1 MARYISGVLYGRAPD
16 PMVDAVEDNDHG
28 DTLAHGI
35 EEADADTPVS
45 MANVRYPSAMAISF
59 GIDADAVSTLQI
71 HVTGGM
77 YTLTSDGDGAGQ
89 WERTAVSMVEEYE
102 GSPLGRGHDKRPR
115 AWTPAVREGAACR
128 SGWRCC
134 DHRGAGQHP

>member
-1 MARYISGVLYGRAPD
+1 MIRDLIGPAETMSLLENEQLLSEAPMTRYISVLYGRAPD

-28 DTLAHGI
+28 DVLAHGI
-35 EEADADTPVS
+35 EEAVADTPVS

-77 YTLTSDGDGAGQ
+77 HPHDMG
-89 WERTAVSMVEEYE
+89 RCRAVNA
-102 GSPLGRGHDKRPR
+102 R
-115 AWTPAVREGAACR
+115 
-128 SGWRCC
+128 
-134 DHRGAGQHP
+134 Q